1 MSCPAPSWFVAP
13 ACLRGSAVVGQF
25 ERCRSRS
32 GQRSLREVFGPAS
45 YFKLHAVVVAKVDG
59 AHLTKVLDVAYSDA

>member
-1 MSCPAPSWFVAP
+1 
-13 ACLRGSAVVGQF
+13 VGQF

-45 YFKLHAVVVAKVDG
+45 YFKQHAVVVAKVDG